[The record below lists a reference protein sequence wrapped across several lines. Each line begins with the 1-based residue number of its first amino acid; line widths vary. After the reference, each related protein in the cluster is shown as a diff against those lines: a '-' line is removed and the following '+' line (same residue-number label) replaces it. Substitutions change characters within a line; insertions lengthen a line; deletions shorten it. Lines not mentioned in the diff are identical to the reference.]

1 MITIYVGYHK
11 EPGRL
16 DCSSFQKMRLRH
28 EEVIYLGHLISG
40 GALKPS
46 LVKFLPSLLTINET
60 LRKLSCKDASWTW
73 QSE

>member
-1 MITIYVGYHK
+1 MWVTTKSQEDWTEVHF
-11 EPGRL
+11 
-16 DCSSFQKMRLRH
+16 SKMRLRH

-46 LVKFLPSLLTINET
+46 LVKFLSSLLTINEP